1 MNRKKYMAAVLSG
14 LLLLSAAG
22 CGGTQAQEE
31 TGGTQAER
39 QAESAQ
45 SGTDAAQTE
54 KTQDSGE
61 QTEDIQGESAQGAAT
76 ADGELPAE
84 AEEAISSLSEE
95 ARSAYHSVLYDI
107 YFNHLFPDEKSY
119 GFLAGADIS
128 ENEFAIYDVD
138 QDGSQELLIAYTTT
152 DEAGK
157 TAFIYDFV
165 SALDMVREEFIEYP
179 MLTFYDNGYIE
190 AGLSHNQ
197 GLGGESFWPY
207 TLYQYDSES
216 DTYVAASHVD
226 AWDRSVSGTDA
237 EGNEFPEEI
246 DVSGAGTVYYITPDG
261 EDTGEPVDQAEY
273 DAWVDSWKDGA
284 QELEIP
290 WLKLTDGNIN
300 RVKQQPAG

>member
-1 MNRKKYMAAVLSG
+1 MNRKKYLAAVLSG

-31 TGGTQAER
+31 TGGT

-61 QTEDIQGESAQGAAT
+61 QTEDIQGESAQGDTT

-128 ENEFAIYDVD
+128 EN
-138 QDGSQELLIAYTTT
+138 
-152 DEAGK
+152 
-157 TAFIYDFV
+157 
-165 SALDMVREEFIEYP
+165 
-179 MLTFYDNGYIE
+179 
-190 AGLSHNQ
+190 
-197 GLGGESFWPY
+197 
-207 TLYQYDSES
+207 
-216 DTYVAASHVD
+216 
-226 AWDRSVSGTDA
+226 
-237 EGNEFPEEI
+237 
-246 DVSGAGTVYYITPDG
+246 
-261 EDTGEPVDQAEY
+261 
-273 DAWVDSWKDGA
+273 
-284 QELEIP
+284 
-290 WLKLTDGNIN
+290 
-300 RVKQQPAG
+300 

>member
-1 MNRKKYMAAVLSG
+1 MNRKKYLAAVLSG
-14 LLLLSAAG
+14 ILLLSAAG

-31 TGGTQAER
+31 TGGT

-119 GFLAGADIS
+119 GFLADADIS
-128 ENEFAIYDVD
+128 ENEFAICDVD
-138 QDGSQELLIAYTTT
+138 QDGSQELLITYTTT

-157 TAFIYDFV
+157 TEFIYDFV
-165 SALDMVREEFIEYP
+165 SALDTVREEFLEYP
-179 MLTFYDNGYIE
+179 LLTFYDNGYIE
-190 AGLSHNQ
+190 AGWSQRQ
-197 GLGGESFWPY
+197 GLSGADFQPY
-207 TLYQYDSES
+207 TLYQYDSGS
-216 DTYVAASHVD
+216 DTYVAAAQVD
-226 AWDRSVSGTDA
+226 AWERSVSETDE
-237 EGNEFPEEI
+237 EGNGFPEEI
-246 DVSGAGTVYYITPDG
+246 DAGGAGIVYYITPDG
-261 EDTGEPVDQAEY
+261 EEPGEPVDQAEY
-273 DAWVDSWKDGA
+273 EAWTASWRGEA
-284 QELEIP
+284 REMEIP
-290 WLKLTDGNIN
+290 WMKLTEENIN
-300 RVKQQPAG
+300 MLKR

>member
-1 MNRKKYMAAVLSG
+1 MNRKKYLAAVLSG

-31 TGGTQAER
+31 TGGT

-179 MLTFYDNGYIE
+179 MLTFYDNG
-190 AGLSHNQ
+190 
-197 GLGGESFWPY
+197 
-207 TLYQYDSES
+207 
-216 DTYVAASHVD
+216 
-226 AWDRSVSGTDA
+226 
-237 EGNEFPEEI
+237 
-246 DVSGAGTVYYITPDG
+246 
-261 EDTGEPVDQAEY
+261 
-273 DAWVDSWKDGA
+273 
-284 QELEIP
+284 
-290 WLKLTDGNIN
+290 
-300 RVKQQPAG
+300 